1 MIWIYVTYVILRPEL
16 SGNKQCSCYMEC
28 VHIQPCML
36 EPESEEETDNE
47 EDTDVHMQTCVC
59 AFIELNDYG
68 CMHIIFLAYLR
79 VNSHDFHYNFRLMLF
94 NNIHC
99 KRVCFIILSSL
110 EAGQSVAVNAN

>member
-1 MIWIYVTYVILRPEL
+1 
-16 SGNKQCSCYMEC
+16 
-28 VHIQPCML
+28 ML

-68 CMHIIFLAYLR
+68 CMQIIFFCIFMSYC
-79 VNSHDFHYNFRLMLF
+79 NSHDFHYNFRLMLF